1 MWLFVSACRQGFK
14 PETLSV
20 VFVLP
25 ASAHLGGVNP
35 AMVVNPQC
43 ISAASPAGRRHPSGL
58 DPKSWYPGV
67 SLLTLTPQVSKLF
80 ISQ

>member
-1 MWLFVSACRQGFK
+1 MWLFASACRQGFK
-14 PETLSV
+14 PEMLSV
-20 VFVLP
+20 ELVLP
-25 ASAHLGGVNP
+25 ASAHLGGVSP
-35 AMVVNPQC
+35 ATVVNPQC

-67 SLLTLTPQVSKLF
+67 SLPTLTLQISKLF